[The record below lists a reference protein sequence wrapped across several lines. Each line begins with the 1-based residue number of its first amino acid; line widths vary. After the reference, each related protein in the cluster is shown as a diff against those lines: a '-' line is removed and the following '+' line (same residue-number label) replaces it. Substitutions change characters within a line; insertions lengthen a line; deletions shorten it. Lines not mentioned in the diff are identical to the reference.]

1 VNKSMKTM
9 TATALIAISWM
20 LTACEKKPTGQV
32 VAVVNGEE
40 ITLQELNSELTELK
54 VPENAD
60 KKEAR
65 RAVLQQIVGRR
76 LLAQQA
82 KEEGVDRDPN
92 YVSAERRMKE
102 QLLVSMYAKKAM
114 DTVKVPDTAAINK
127 FMAENPTQF
136 GQRTL
141 YKLDQIQ
148 FDMPADP
155 RSLKALESA
164 HTMDA
169 VAETLTKMGIRFVR
183 GTGSFDSGKIPERM
197 LKQIL
202 GLKPGEPFVVPASEP
217 GKGLVNVITGSSPL
231 AVPADQARAMATQAY
246 RSQALSK
253 LGEQRL
259 NEAKAKAK
267 VEYQPGYEPPA
278 AAKKS

>member
-1 VNKSMKTM
+1 MKTM

-20 LTACEKKPTGQV
+20 ITGCEKKPTGQV

-40 ITLQELNSELTELK
+40 ITLQELNSELAELK

-60 KKEAR
+60 KKTAR
-65 RAVLQQIVGRR
+65 RAVLQQIVNRR

-82 KEEGVDRDPN
+82 KEDGVDRDPN

-114 DTVKVPDTAAINK
+114 DTVSVPDTAAVNK
-127 FMAENPTQF
+127 FMAQNPTLF
-136 GQRTL
+136 GGRTL

-155 RSLKALESA
+155 TSLKQLESA

-169 VAETLTKMGIRFVR
+169 VADTLTKMGVKFTR
-183 GTGSFDSGKIPERM
+183 GSGSFDSGRIPPQM

-202 GLKPGEPFVVPASEP
+202 ALKPGEPFVVPAGEP
-217 GKGLVNVITGSSPL
+217 GKGLVNVITGSSPI
-231 AVPADQARAMATQAY
+231 AIPADQARAMAAQAY
-246 RSQALSK
+246 RNQALGK

-259 NEAKAKAK
+259 SEAKGKAK
-267 VEYQPGYEPPA
+267 IEYQPGYEPPA
-278 AAKKS
+278 PTKKS

>member
-1 VNKSMKTM
+1 MKSI

-20 LTACEKKPTGQV
+20 MTGCEKTPTGQV

-40 ITLQELNSELTELK
+40 ITLQELNSELAELN

-65 RAVLQQIVGRR
+65 RAVLQQIVSRR

-82 KEEGVDRDPN
+82 KQDGVDRDPN

-114 DTVKVPDTAAINK
+114 DTVSVPDTAAINK
-127 FMAENPTQF
+127 FMAQNPTLF
-136 GQRTL
+136 KQRTL

-148 FDMPADP
+148 FDMPANP
-155 RSLKALESA
+155 ASLKALESA
-164 HTMDA
+164 HTMEE
-169 VAETLTKMGIRFVR
+169 VATTLANMGIKFTR
-183 GTGSFDSGKIPERM
+183 GSGSFDSGRIPQQM

-202 GLKPGEPFVVPASEP
+202 ALKPGEPFVVPAGEP
-217 GKGLVNVITGSSPL
+217 GKGLVNVITGSSPI
-231 AVPADQARAMATQAY
+231 AMPDEQARAMAAQAY
-246 RSQALSK
+246 RNQALAK

-259 NEAKAKAK
+259 KEAKAKAK
-267 VEYQPGYEPPA
+267 IEYQPGYEPPA
-278 AAKKS
+278 AKKS

>member
-1 VNKSMKTM
+1 MKTM
-9 TATALIAISWM
+9 TATALIAMSWM
-20 LTACEKKPTGQV
+20 ITACEKKPTGQV

-40 ITLQELNSELTELK
+40 ITLQELNSELAELK

-65 RAVLQQIVGRR
+65 RAVLQQIVNRR
-76 LLAQQA
+76 LLAQEA
-82 KEEGVDRDPN
+82 KEGGVDRDPN

-114 DTVKVPDTAAINK
+114 DTVSVPDTTTINK
-127 FMAENPTQF
+127 FMSENPTLF
-136 GQRTL
+136 GGRTL

-155 RSLKALESA
+155 SSLKALESA
-164 HTMDA
+164 HTLDA
-169 VAETLTKMGIRFVR
+169 VADTLTKMGIKFTR
-183 GTGSFDSGKIPERM
+183 GSGSFDSGKIPPQM

-202 GLKPGEPFVVPASEP
+202 ALKPGEPFVVPASEP
-217 GKGLVNVITGSSPL
+217 GKGLVNVITGSAPI
-231 AVPADQARAMATQAY
+231 AIPADQARAMATQAY
-246 RSQALSK
+246 RNQALGK

-259 NEAKAKAK
+259 SQAKAKAQI
-267 VEYQPGYEPPA
+267 EYQPGYEPPA
-278 AAKKS
+278 PAKKS

>member
-1 VNKSMKTM
+1 MKTM

-164 HTMDA
+164 HTMDE

-217 GKGLVNVITGSSPL
+217 GKGLVNVITGS
-231 AVPADQARAMATQAY
+231 
-246 RSQALSK
+246 
-253 LGEQRL
+253 
-259 NEAKAKAK
+259 
-267 VEYQPGYEPPA
+267 
-278 AAKKS
+278 

>member
-1 VNKSMKTM
+1 MKSI

-20 LTACEKKPTGQV
+20 MTGCEKTPTGQV

-40 ITLQELNSELTELK
+40 ITLQELNSELAELN

-65 RAVLQQIVGRR
+65 RAVLQQIVSRR

-82 KEEGVDRDPN
+82 KQDGVDRDPN

-114 DTVKVPDTAAINK
+114 DTVSVPDTAAINK
-127 FMAENPTQF
+127 FMAQNPTLF
-136 GQRTL
+136 KQRTL

-148 FDMPADP
+148 FDMPANP
-155 RSLKALESA
+155 ASLKALESA
-164 HTMDA
+164 HTMEE
-169 VAETLTKMGIRFVR
+169 VATTLANMGIKFTR
-183 GTGSFDSGKIPERM
+183 GSGSFDSGRIPQQM

-202 GLKPGEPFVVPASEP
+202 ALKPGEPFVVPAGEP
-217 GKGLVNVITGSSPL
+217 GKGLVNVITGSSPISM
-231 AVPADQARAMATQAY
+231 PDEQARAMAAQAY
-246 RSQALSK
+246 RNQALAK

-259 NEAKAKAK
+259 KEAKAKAK
-267 VEYQPGYEPPA
+267 IEYQPGYEPPA
-278 AAKKS
+278 AKKS

>member
-1 VNKSMKTM
+1 MKSI

-20 LTACEKKPTGQV
+20 ITGCEKQPTGQV

-40 ITLQELNSELTELK
+40 ITLQELNAELAELK

-65 RAVLQQIVGRR
+65 RAVLQQIVSRR

-82 KEEGVDRDPN
+82 KQDGVDRDPN
-92 YVSAERRMKE
+92 YISSERRMKE

-114 DTVKVPDTAAINK
+114 DTVSVPDTAAINK
-127 FMAENPTQF
+127 FMEQNPTQF
-136 GQRTL
+136 KQRTL

-148 FDMPADP
+148 FDMPANP
-155 RSLKALESA
+155 ASLKALETA
-164 HTMDA
+164 HTMED
-169 VAETLTKMGIRFVR
+169 VATTLNNMGVKFTR
-183 GTGSFDSGKIPERM
+183 GSGSFDSGRIPAQM

-202 GLKPGEPFVVPASEP
+202 ALKPGEPFVVPAGEP
-217 GKGLVNVITGSSPL
+217 GKGLVNVITGSAPIAL
-231 AVPADQARAMATQAY
+231 PDDQARSMAAQAY
-246 RSQALSK
+246 RNQALAK

-267 VEYQPGYEPPA
+267 IEYQPGYEPPA
-278 AAKKS
+278 AKKS

>member
-1 VNKSMKTM
+1 MTKGMKSI

-20 LTACEKKPTGQV
+20 MTGCEKTPTGQV

-40 ITLQELNSELTELK
+40 ITLQELNSELAELN

-65 RAVLQQIVGRR
+65 RAVLQQIVSRR

-82 KEEGVDRDPN
+82 KQDGVDRDPN

-114 DTVKVPDTAAINK
+114 DTVSVPDTAAINK
-127 FMAENPTQF
+127 FMAQNPTLF
-136 GQRTL
+136 KQRTL

-148 FDMPADP
+148 FDMPANP
-155 RSLKALESA
+155 ASLKALESA
-164 HTMDA
+164 HTMEE
-169 VAETLTKMGIRFVR
+169 VATTLANMGIKFTR
-183 GTGSFDSGKIPERM
+183 GSGSFDSGRIPQQM

-202 GLKPGEPFVVPASEP
+202 ALKPGEPFVVPAGEP
-217 GKGLVNVITGSSPL
+217 GKGLVNVITGSSPI
-231 AVPADQARAMATQAY
+231 AMPDEQARAMAAQAY
-246 RSQALSK
+246 RNQALAK

-259 NEAKAKAK
+259 KEAKAKAK
-267 VEYQPGYEPPA
+267 IEYQPGYEPPA
-278 AAKKS
+278 AKKS